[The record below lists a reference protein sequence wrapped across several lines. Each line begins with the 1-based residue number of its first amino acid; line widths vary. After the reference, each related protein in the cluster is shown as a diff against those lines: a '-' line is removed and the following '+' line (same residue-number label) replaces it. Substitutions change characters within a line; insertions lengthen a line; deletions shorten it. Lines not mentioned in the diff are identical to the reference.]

1 MKKFNIAVIG
11 ATGNVGREI
20 LDILAERSFP
30 VKEVIAVA
38 SNSSLG
44 KDVSFGENKILKIT
58 SIDSL
63 DFSNIDF
70 AFFAAGSEV
79 SKNYAKKAAEAGCI
93 VIDKSSLFRMNKDVP
108 LVVPEINSDALEGH
122 KNIIASPNC
131 SVIPMVMVLKKLHEE
146 AQIKRIITSTYQSVS
161 GKGKDAM
168 DELFK
173 QTKAILMYQETEQKV
188 FPKRIAFNVI
198 PQIDDFM
205 PSGDTK
211 EEWKIML
218 ETKKI
223 LGNEIEIAV
232 TCVRVPVFVGHSAA
246 INIEFEEEISTS
258 IARKLLKTMPGVTII
273 DDLKD
278 GGYATPIDVVREDN
292 VFVSRIRKDPTIDNG
307 LNLWIASDNLRKG
320 AALNAVQIAEILI
333 K

>member
-30 VKEVIAVA
+30 IKEVIAVA

-79 SKNYAKKAAEAGCI
+79 SRIYAKQAAEAGCI

-108 LVVPEINSDALEGH
+108 LVVPEVNSDALEGH

-246 INIEFEEEISTS
+246 INIEFEEEISAST
-258 IARKLLKTMPGVTII
+258 ARKLLKTMPGVTII

-278 GGYATPIDVVREDN
+278 GGYSTPIDVVREDN
-292 VFVSRIRKDPTIDNG
+292 VFVSRIRKDPTIDTG